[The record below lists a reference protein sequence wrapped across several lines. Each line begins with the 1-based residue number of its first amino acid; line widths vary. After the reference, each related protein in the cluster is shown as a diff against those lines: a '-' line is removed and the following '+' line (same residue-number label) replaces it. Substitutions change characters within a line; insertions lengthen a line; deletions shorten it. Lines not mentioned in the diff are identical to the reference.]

1 MLSAKKRFKNT
12 LKAIEQTALA
22 LELLSMDMPLIQELA
37 ALVSRILLLSRT
49 LTVRAT
55 ELSKAEFVELIR
67 QDNALLELDDLANED
82 VISVLE
88 ERLSAV
94 IGDCAEGGISEFVGQ
109 FLEKLEKQ
117 HAKLIKEIRELGVII
132 AESD

>member
-22 LELLSMDMPLIQELA
+22 LELLIMDMPLIQELA

-94 IGDCAEGGISEFVGQ
+94 IGDCAEGGIGEFVGQ